1 MKMEFDGDS
10 IFISGQLP
18 LSLNTL
24 FCLYKYTDNSPCGRL
39 AEKEDNEREY
49 NPCHNGKRA

>member
-39 AEKEDNEREY
+39 AEEEDNE
-49 NPCHNGKRA
+49 